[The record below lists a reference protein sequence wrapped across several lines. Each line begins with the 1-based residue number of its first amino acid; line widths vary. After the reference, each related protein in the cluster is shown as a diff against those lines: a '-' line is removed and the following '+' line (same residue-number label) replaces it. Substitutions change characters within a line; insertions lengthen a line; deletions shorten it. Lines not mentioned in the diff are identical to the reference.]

1 MKRTGMI
8 LAVVM
13 TTVMVL
19 TGCLQ
24 LKKDPVGTER
34 FIKTAEEESMEIKDV
49 SKEFHAIEPSSEE
62 DTTEEGVLEAT
73 VATHPDGW
81 KVVFVKYTG
90 SEIAKS
96 EFEKSNEDY
105 TTEAPT
111 GMEKTVEAGN
121 YKRMYTSQAG
131 EFIYMSYIEDSI
143 LYAMGEEKYETDIR
157 EFAKKMKY

>member
-34 FIKTAEEESMEIKDV
+34 FIKTAEEESKDV

-111 GMEKTVEAGN
+111 GMEKNVEAGN